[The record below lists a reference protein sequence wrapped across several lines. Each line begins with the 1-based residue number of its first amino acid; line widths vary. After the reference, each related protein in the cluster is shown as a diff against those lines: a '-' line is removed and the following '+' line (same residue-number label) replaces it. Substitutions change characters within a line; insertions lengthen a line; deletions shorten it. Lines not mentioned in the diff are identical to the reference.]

1 MKKNIVKLWALL
13 LTLFVPKV
21 AEYRAKLKELSEQ
34 RADLQEEMQAI
45 IDAAKGETRAMTD
58 EEQTK
63 FGELEKKIK
72 AIDATIEAEERA
84 AKINKKSQNTAKK
97 DDEATVEE
105 RAFENY
111 IKRQCGL
118 PVEVRAGEQNLDMT
132 NNGAIIP
139 TSIANRVITKV
150 SEICPILA
158 GATRFSVKGTLKVP
172 VYGKSGAGS
181 DHDINVAYQSEFT
194 DITADVGQFTSVDLS
209 GFLAGALSLIGKSVI
224 NNGEVNV
231 VDFII
236 NEMAKQIA
244 LFLEKELLNGSDNYV
259 AGALSTTTTLNAGS
273 TSAISADNLIDLQA
287 KIPTAYQAKACWTMA
302 PATFTAIRKLKDG
315 NGQYLL
321 NPWFGGETPYQL
333 LGKPVYVSDNMPT
346 IASAKKAVLYGDY
359 AGLAVNFRE
368 NVSIQVLLE
377 KYATMHAVGI
387 VSWFEFDS
395 DVIDNQ
401 KLAALVMSAS

>member
-1 MKKNIVKLWALL
+1 MIKIIVKLWAFLL
-13 LTLFVPKV
+13 ALLVPRV
-21 AEYRAKLKELSEQ
+21 PEYRAKLKELSEQ
-34 RADLQEEMQAI
+34 RADLQEEMQDI

-84 AKINKKSQNTAKK
+84 AKVSKKTQTTKK
-97 DDEATVEE
+97 DDVAAVEE
-105 RAFENY
+105 RAFANY

-118 PVEVRAGEQNLDMT
+118 PVEERAGEQNLDMT

-139 TSIANRVITKV
+139 TSIANRIITKV

-158 GATRFSVKGTLKVP
+158 GATRFNVKGTLKVP

-194 DITADVGQFTSVDLS
+194 DITADVGKFTSVDLS

-224 NNGEVNV
+224 NNGEVDV
-231 VDFII
+231 VNFII

-244 LFLEKELLNGSDNYV
+244 LFLEKELINGSDNYV
-259 AGALSTTTTLNAGS
+259 AGALSTTNTLNAGS
-273 TSAISADNLIDLQA
+273 TSAISADNMIDLQA

-346 IASAKKAVLYGDY
+346 IASAAKAVLYGDY
-359 AGLAVNFRE
+359 SGLAVNFRE

-401 KLAALVMSAS
+401 KLAALVMSVS